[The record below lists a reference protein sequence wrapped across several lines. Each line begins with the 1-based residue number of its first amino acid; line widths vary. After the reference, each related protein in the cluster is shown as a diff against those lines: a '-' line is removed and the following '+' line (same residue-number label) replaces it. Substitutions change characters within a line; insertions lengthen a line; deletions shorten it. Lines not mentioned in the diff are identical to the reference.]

1 MEAGIHLYSREAE
14 SQMSLD
20 FRTASFLAQTIS
32 AKVLKSQ
39 HFVIVGKVPNF
50 QHHVVSLKE
59 LYLQHLIYIFCG
71 SFSNFCGNFATKK
84 FGNFSTKRVIVET
97 FQLSK
102 FLCNFPA
109 KRFLQNFFKQSKFVW
124 KFFNKAGSLFVKQFF
139 FQQYEIWKEISIKHC
154 DYL

>member
-14 SQMSLD
+14 SKKSLD
-20 FRTASFLAQTIS
+20 FRTASFLAQNIS
-32 AKVLKSQ
+32 AKLLNSQ

-71 SFSNFCGNFATKK
+71 SFSKFCGNFATKK

-102 FLCNFPA
+102 LQKFFPR
-109 KRFLQNFFKQSKFVW
+109 KLILVGVFQQSKITFCEGA
-124 KFFNKAGSLFVKQFF
+124 FFPN
-139 FQQYEIWKEISIKHC
+139 SIKLGRN
-154 DYL
+154 YQ